1 MVRTN
6 LPIAVQPGG
15 VGLSCLWCNGGVDRA
30 ALVGRLFVAY
40 ESRNLEELGELVAP
54 DVRIEPLSTA
64 LLPGHA
70 YRGLEGVT
78 RWLDELADSG
88 YEYRPDID
96 AMEVHGDRVLVAG
109 TVRTTS
115 SHQPPSATTVAWVFE
130 FRADDRLQTMR
141 AYLSVE
147 EARAPLTV
155 SGYAARTRR

>member
-1 MVRTN
+1 MGSN
-6 LPIAVQPGG
+6 F
-15 VGLSCLWCNGGVDRA
+15 SCLWCNGGVDRA
-30 ALVGRLFVAY
+30 ALVGRLFLAY
-40 ESRNLEELGELVAP
+40 QSRNLEELGGLVAP

-70 YRGLEGVT
+70 YRGLDGIT

-88 YEYRPDID
+88 YEYHP
-96 AMEVHGDRVLVAG
+96 AVEGMEVHGDRVLVAG

-130 FRADDRLQTMR
+130 FRADDRLQAMC

-147 EARAPLTV
+147 EARAQL
-155 SGYAARTRR
+155 SGYRYAARTRR